1 MASSDAFLRLR
12 YRYLPDRV
20 FGELL
25 TKSWIDN
32 VIPALVLLAAFVI
45 VVALIPG
52 YLKAGNLADLS
63 RQVSEMGLIA
73 LALTVVILS
82 GGIDLSVGSMFA
94 LCVLACLTCMN
105 VLGLPLPVSLA
116 ATLGTGLVCGLLN
129 GVLVGYLRLRAF
141 ITTLVTLVIF
151 RALYDIFFPKLASAI
166 VGNIAI
172 SPTWDLI
179 GFGDFYGL
187 PVSFL
192 IFVAIAIAL
201 HLVLSR
207 LRPGWRLRAVG
218 GARRSAYN
226 AGINVKLTVC
236 MAYVASGLLTAAAAF
251 LFSARLGST
260 GADTGIGLEITV
272 LTAVVLGGVSLG
284 GGRGSVGNAIIGTI
298 LVLILSNSLIRLS
311 MPGNVSQLILG
322 LVLIAAVLF
331 DRKWVKNRGKILSKV
346 YVSPTFL
353 RLPERD
359 WRAEPEVLA
368 VNDKLGSAET
378 IGLGA
383 VEGPED
389 VILDRD
395 DNLYTGTRHG
405 TIHRFFA
412 PDYKRHEV
420 FARIGGH
427 PLGLAFAANGD
438 LLTCVGGMGVY
449 RVTPEGRVA
458 KVTDETN
465 RTLLSVIDD
474 SRLRLPD
481 DLDIAPD
488 GRIFFSEATKRYDMS
503 DWAVD
508 ALEGRG
514 NGRLITVDPKRGT
527 TRTVLRGLVF
537 PNGITV
543 CPDGQSLL
551 FAETWTCRISRYW
564 FAGPKKGRREV
575 FMENLPGYPDNLNR
589 GSNGTYWVALL
600 GMRTRTFDLAM
611 RKPAFRRRMAKRIAA
626 DEWLF
631 PNINRGCVLQVS
643 ERGEILASYWDR
655 AGLNH
660 PSITSTCEH
669 KGWLYLG
676 GVSNNRIGR
685 VRIEG
690 ADPDWTIHRDYW
702 GDKGGSG
709 R

>member
-1 MASSDAFLRLR
+1 MATSDALSRLR
-12 YRYLPDRV
+12 YRLLPDRL

-32 VIPALVLLAAFVI
+32 VIPALALVVTILVMTWI
-45 VVALIPG
+45 VPG
-52 YLKAGNLADLS
+52 YLTVANLTDLA
-63 RQVSEMGLIA
+63 RQVSEFGLIA
-73 LALTVVILS
+73 LALTIVILS

-94 LCVLACLTCMN
+94 LCVLAALVSMN
-105 VLGLPLPVSLA
+105 VLGLPVGVALV
-116 ATLGTGLVCGLLN
+116 ATLATGLACGLLN
-129 GVLVGYLRLRAF
+129 GVLIGYLRLRAF
-141 ITTLVTLVIF
+141 ITTLVTLVIY
-151 RALYDIFFPKLASAI
+151 RALYDIIFPRLASAI
-166 VGNIAI
+166 VGSMPV

-179 GFGDFYGL
+179 GFGTFYGL
-187 PVSFL
+187 PVSFAV
-192 IFVAIAIAL
+192 FAVIAIGV
-201 HLVLSR
+201 HIVLSR

-236 MAYVASGLLTAAAAF
+236 LAYVASGLLTAIAAF

-260 GADTGIGLEITV
+260 GADTGIGLEISV

-284 GGRGSVGNAIIGTI
+284 GGRGSVGNAVIGSI
-298 LVLILSNSLIRLS
+298 LVLILTSGLIRLS
-311 MPGNVSQLILG
+311 MPGSVNQLILG

-331 DRKWVKNRGKILSKV
+331 DAKWVKNRGKLLSKV
-346 YVSPTFL
+346 YVSPTYL
-353 RLPERD
+353 KLPNLTRPTGTD
-359 WRAEPEVLA
+359 VLA
-368 VNDKLGSAET
+368 VNDRLGAAEL

-389 VILDRD
+389 VVLDRD

-405 TIHRFFA
+405 TIVRFFA
-412 PDYKRHEV
+412 PDYARSEV

-427 PLGLAFAANGD
+427 PLGLAFAPNGD

-449 RVTPEGRVA
+449 RVSPDGKVA

-465 RTLLSVIDD
+465 RSLLSVIDD

-488 GRIFFSEATKRYDMS
+488 GRIFFSEATIRYEMS
-503 DWAVD
+503 EWAVD

-514 NGRLITVDPKRGT
+514 NGRLICHDPRTGS
-527 TRTVLRGLVF
+527 TRTVLRGLIF
-537 PNGITV
+537 PNGVTV
-543 CPDGQSLL
+543 CRDGQSLL
-551 FAETWTCRISRYW
+551 FAETWACRISRYW
-564 FAGPKKGRREV
+564 FDGPDKGKHEI
-575 FMENLPGYPDNLNR
+575 FLDNLPGYPDNLNR
-589 GSNGTYWVALL
+589 GSDGTYWIALL
-600 GMRTRTFDLAM
+600 GMRTKTFDLAM
-611 RKPAFRRRMAKRIAA
+611 RKPGFRRRMAKRIAA

-631 PNINRGCVLQVS
+631 PNINRGCVLRVS
-643 ERGEILASYWDR
+643 ETGEIIDALWDE
-655 AGLNH
+655 AGENH

-685 VRIEG
+685 IRIAG
-690 ADPDWTIHRDYW
+690 ADPQWTAYDDYW
-702 GDKGGSG
+702 GK

>member
-1 MASSDAFLRLR
+1 MATKDNLLSWR
-12 YRYLPDRV
+12 YRLVPDRLL
-20 FGELL
+20 GELL

-32 VIPALVLLAAFVI
+32 VIPVLALVAALVI
-45 VVALIPG
+45 MTNLIPG
-52 YLKAGNLADLS
+52 YLSAGNMADLG

-73 LALTVVILS
+73 LAMTIVILS

-94 LCVLACLTCMN
+94 LCVLAALTCMN
-105 VLGLPLPVSLA
+105 VLGLPIGVSLA
-116 ATLGTGLVCGLLN
+116 ATLAAGLACGLLN
-129 GVLVGYLRLRAF
+129 GVLIGYLRLRAF

-151 RALYDIFFPKLASAI
+151 RALYDIIFPRLASAI
-166 VGNIAI
+166 VG
-172 SPTWDLI
+172 SFPTSALWDLI
-179 GFGDFYGL
+179 GFGDFAGI

-192 IFVAIAIAL
+192 IFAVIAL
-201 HLVLSR
+201 GLHIGLSR

-226 AGINVKLTVC
+226 AGINVKFTVC
-236 MAYVASGLLTAAAAF
+236 MAYVASGLLTAIAAF

-284 GGRGSVGNAIIGTI
+284 GGRGSVGNAIIGTV

-311 MPGNVSQLILG
+311 MPGSVNQLILG
-322 LVLIAAVLF
+322 LVLIVAVLV
-331 DRKWVKNRGKILSKV
+331 DRKWIKNRGKILSKV

-353 RLPERD
+353 PLQERPEPGSD
-359 WRAEPEVLA
+359 GYLDI
-368 VNDKLGSAET
+368 NDKLGNVEL

-389 VILDRD
+389 VILDTEG
-395 DNLYTGTRHG
+395 NLYTGTRHG
-405 TIHRFFA
+405 NIVRFFG
-412 PDYKRHEV
+412 PDFKRHEI

-427 PLGLAFAANGD
+427 PLGLAFAPNGD

-449 RVTPEGRVA
+449 RVTPQGVVK

-465 RTLLSVIDD
+465 RSLFSVIDD

-488 GRIFFSEATKRYDMS
+488 GCVFFSEATIRYDMS
-503 DWAVD
+503 EWAVD

-514 NGRLITVDPKRGT
+514 NGRLICHDPKTGS
-527 TRTVLRGLVF
+527 TRTVLRNLVF
-537 PNGITV
+537 PNGITI
-543 CPDGQSLL
+543 CRDGQSLL
-551 FAETWTCRISRYW
+551 FAETWACRISRYW
-564 FAGPKKGRREV
+564 FDGPKKGQVEI
-575 FMENLPGYPDNLNR
+575 FMDNLPGYPDNINR

-611 RKPAFRRRMAKRIAA
+611 RRPGFRRRMAKRLAS
-626 DEWLF
+626 DEWMF
-631 PNINRGCVLQVS
+631 PNINRGCVLQIS
-643 ERGEILASYWDR
+643 GEGELIDSYWDK
-655 AGLNH
+655 AGENH
-660 PSITSTCEH
+660 PSITSTCESR
-669 KGWLYLG
+669 GWLYLG

-685 VRIEG
+685 VRIEN
-690 ADPDWTIHRDYW
+690 ADPEWTTHQDYW
-702 GDKGGSG
+702 EQG
-709 R
+709 

>member
-1 MASSDAFLRLR
+1 MATKDNLLSWR
-12 YRYLPDRV
+12 YRLVPDRL

-32 VIPALVLLAAFVI
+32 VIPVLALVAALVI
-45 VVALIPG
+45 MTILIPG
-52 YLKAGNLADLS
+52 YLSAGNMADLG

-73 LALTVVILS
+73 LAMTVVILS

-94 LCVLACLTCMN
+94 LCVLTALTCMN
-105 VLGLPLPVSLA
+105 VLGLPVGVSLS
-116 ATLGTGLVCGLLN
+116 ATLVVGFLCGLLN
-129 GVLVGYLRLRAF
+129 GVLIGYLRLRAF

-151 RALYDIFFPKLASAI
+151 RALYDIIFPRLASAI
-166 VGNIAI
+166 VG
-172 SPTWDLI
+172 SFPTSSLWDLI
-179 GFGDFYGL
+179 GFGDLLGM

-192 IFVAIAIAL
+192 IFAAIAL
-201 HLVLSR
+201 GLHIGLSR

-226 AGINVKLTVC
+226 AGINVKFTVC
-236 MAYVASGLLTAAAAF
+236 MAYVTSGILTAIAAF

-311 MPGNVSQLILG
+311 MPGSVNQLILG
-322 LVLIAAVLF
+322 LVLIVAVLI
-331 DRKWVKNRGKILSKV
+331 DRKWIKNRGKILSKV

-353 RLPERD
+353 PLQERPGPGND
-359 WRAEPEVLA
+359 GYLEI
-368 VNDKLGSAET
+368 NDKLGSVEL

-389 VILDRD
+389 VILDREG
-395 DNLYTGTRHG
+395 NLYTGTRHG
-405 TIHRFFA
+405 NIVRFFG
-412 PDYKRHEV
+412 PDFSRHEI

-427 PLGLAFAANGD
+427 PLGLAFAPNGD

-449 RVTPEGRVA
+449 RVTPQGMVN

-465 RTLLSVIDD
+465 RSLFSIIDD

-488 GRIFFSEATKRYDMS
+488 GRVFFSEATIRYDMS
-503 DWAVD
+503 EWAVD

-514 NGRLITVDPKRGT
+514 NGRLICHDPKTGS
-527 TRTVLRGLVF
+527 TRTVLRNLVF
-537 PNGITV
+537 PNGITI
-543 CPDGQSLL
+543 CRDGQSLL
-551 FAETWTCRISRYW
+551 FAETWACRISRYW
-564 FAGPKKGRREV
+564 FDGPKKGQVEV
-575 FMENLPGYPDNLNR
+575 FMDNLPGYPDNINR
-589 GSNGTYWVALL
+589 GSNDTYWVALL
-600 GMRTRTFDLAM
+600 GMRTKTFDLAM
-611 RKPAFRRRMAKRIAA
+611 RRPGFRRRMAKRLAS
-626 DEWLF
+626 DEWMF
-631 PNINRGCVLQVS
+631 PNINRGCVLHVS
-643 ERGEILASYWDR
+643 GDGRLIDSYWDK
-655 AGLNH
+655 AGENH
-660 PSITSTCEH
+660 PSITSTCENR
-669 KGWLYLG
+669 GWLYLG

-685 VRIEG
+685 VRVEN
-690 ADPDWTIHRDYW
+690 ADPEWTTHQDYW
-702 GDKGGSG
+702 EQG
-709 R
+709 